1 VFWPRILS
9 EGERYYL
16 IDKRQ
21 AELRHELDQ
30 LVNQARRIAPGCKS
44 AFLVGKPADRIA
56 ALARDS
62 HADLIVTTSYQPR
75 FIPSL
80 SVLDKAVAI
89 ARQAPCPVLVYQ
101 EEDSTN
107 YGDTTQCLN

>member
-1 VFWPRILS
+1 MV
-9 EGERYYL
+9 
-16 IDKRQ
+16 
-21 AELRHELDQ
+21 
-30 LVNQARRIAPGCKS
+30 PGCKS
-44 AFLVGKPADRIA
+44 AFLVVNPADRIA

-62 HADLIVTTSYQPR
+62 HADLIIATSYQRR

-107 YGDTTQCLN
+107 CGDTTQCLN